1 MSAVSPETRS
11 VEATVK
17 VGLGVLELLGDLG
30 LGLVLMLGRVVVYT
44 MVSPLNIKAHGILT
58 PLLTI
63 ANPLAVDQPDHDE
76 SKDNIGSGHILLK
89 LGRAQNGIRRNA

>member
-17 VGLGVLELLGDLG
+17 IGLGILELLGDLG
-30 LGLVLMLGRVVVYT
+30 LSLVLMLGRMVVYT
-44 MVSPLNIKAHGILT
+44 MVRPLNIKAYEILT

-63 ANPLAVDQPDHDE
+63 ANPLAVD
-76 SKDNIGSGHILLK
+76 
-89 LGRAQNGIRRNA
+89 